1 MTGVT
6 RLFKKILILFTLSL
20 LSFSSIG
27 EEISYSGRLVEP
39 TTGTPLTGPVS
50 LSIKIYTEFP
60 ASTFNLRCSQNS
72 PSTNLSNGVFNI
84 QLSYSSRCDSNTK
97 DLSEIIEEAS
107 TNNQKL
113 YIEVEDT
120 TNSKVY
126 EKQLINFA
134 PMALYAKK
142 ASSVA
147 LADKS
152 LDVVKLTSSCGNGQV
167 LKSDGAGGFICANDE
182 TGLSSAITN
191 VSSGEATNV
200 TITSNDA
207 KIDVL
212 YDNTTIG
219 LNTNQ
224 LEVKDAAITNVKL
237 ADNSISSA
245 KIQDNSVLSSK
256 IPSNAIATAHL
267 QDGAIT
273 DVKITGVSSS
283 KLIGTIPD
291 ANLPAI
297 TSTHIQDGTITG
309 TDIASATIALNQLDP
324 TSCSTD
330 QIVKYDLIL
339 NQFICADASS
349 LSTNAWTENSGD
361 VYRTTGK
368 VGIGT
373 NSPTKSL
380 HVVASDTEQIH
391 IENTSANGSAQIA
404 FINDAET
411 WQMGVRGDVSDS
423 FIFRETG
430 VGDRLTIL
438 AGGNIGIGTNTPT
451 EKLEVNG
458 KVKGSELCIG
468 SVCRSS
474 WPSDTSGTVTNIAG
488 ATNGAIDV
496 SNGTTS
502 AEVATRVDGLTLE
515 VNGSNNL
522 QVKDSGITNA
532 KIATGID
539 ASKISTGTLPDSVLS
554 TNVSKLGSTIESV
567 EITDGTIADSDISA
581 TASIGWTKIDKTGA
595 AAGDIGAVAN
605 TTTVTA
611 GTGLTGG
618 GALSSDITLN
628 ADLAAINYWSQS
640 GSDLSYSVGNVGIGM
655 SPTVEFQVAGKSIL
669 GNANTGGTSSPSVQ
683 VGAPRTNT
691 GTQNLLYLGAF
702 EANSFYKFDSTST
715 PVHSLQLFYGTL
727 DDTTNEYLLS
737 ITKDGKLGLDNTQPE
752 TKLSIS
758 GADDKDSGPII
769 SLSGSSINQTEGG
782 RIRFIEGN
790 NSYQG
795 TYIHYD
801 ASSTNLLHIG
811 THETA
816 DSLTSSDTNVITIRR
831 NNGNVGIKN
840 EAPTT
845 ALDVTGTVK
854 ATSFSGDGSALTN
867 ISASNSSNTTDV
879 VLSADSDSNSSGSIL
894 LQTSGTTRATLTN
907 SGNLG
912 LGMTSPASKFHIKQS
927 SDASH
932 EGFRITN
939 NANTATFGIYVDAS
953 DNTHL
958 GAPTATPNAIVLDN
972 SNGNIGFGTSAPV
985 VDLHIKETANS
996 QATLRLES
1004 NRDASGASTS
1014 VIDFMAPLSPAAVDA
1029 KNFQLMNVNGVSENR
1044 LTIGSNSDA
1053 MNSFSPLF
1061 NVLHSGYVGIG
1072 TTAPKEKF
1080 QVNGSSL
1087 FNTST
1092 NTNPLKVTRLDKNTN
1107 EYLAVGVG
1115 DTTTDF
1121 HYYNDEGFGQIRFSI
1136 TNSDTESN
1144 AGANANST
1152 TALTI
1157 KGASEGASIGV
1168 GTGLPAGTAHFTRG
1182 AGVNGDAIVIIE
1194 SDTDNNS
1201 SYENSNPILRLL
1213 QDSGISG
1220 VDIAMNGNDT
1230 SVYDGAISNAFYIQH
1245 IQEDT
1250 GAFQYVNKLST
1261 ETNPSAKFTITNA
1274 GRVGIGTTAPSEQ
1287 LEVANNVKATSYLT
1301 TSDRRLK
1308 KEIYTIDSALD
1319 KVLQLRGVS
1328 FVWKK
1333 NDLKTYGFIAQE
1345 VEEIFPELVV
1355 TDKVTG
1361 LKAVKYAN
1369 LVAPL
1374 VESIKDI
1381 NNLQV
1386 ENERKIASLEEEND
1400 LLKKKVEDQSLL
1412 ISNMLERLE
1421 ELERSKRQDNFQ
1433 KDQ

>member
-1 MTGVT
+1 M
-6 RLFKKILILFTLSL
+6 FKKFLFLFTFSL
-20 LSFSSIG
+20 LSFSNFA

-84 QLSYSSRCDSNTK
+84 QISYSSRCDSNTK
-97 DLSEIIEEAS
+97 DLSTIIEEATS
-107 TNNQKL
+107 NNQKL

-167 LKSDGAGGFICANDE
+167 LKSDGAGGFSCANDE

-207 KIDVL
+207 TIDVL

-219 LNTNQ
+219 LNSNQ
-224 LEVKDAAITNVKL
+224 LEVKDAAITNAKL

-245 KIQDNSVLSSK
+245 KIQDNSVTTSK
-256 IPSNAIATAHL
+256 IPSNAIATAHI
-267 QDGAIT
+267 QNGAIT
-273 DVKITGVSSS
+273 DVKITSISSS
-283 KLIGTIPD
+283 KLSGTIPD

-309 TDIASATIALNQLDP
+309 ADIASATIDLNQLDP

-361 VYRTTGK
+361 IYRTTGK

-373 NSPTKSL
+373 SSPTKAL

-391 IENTSANGSAQIA
+391 VENTSADGSAQIA
-404 FINDAET
+404 FINDADS

-423 FIFRETG
+423 FILRETG
-430 VGDRLTIL
+430 AGDRLTIL

-468 SVCRSS
+468 TVCRSS

-488 ATNGAIDV
+488 AANGAIDV

-522 QVKDSGITNA
+522 QVKDSGISNA

-539 ASKISTGTLPDSVLS
+539 ASKVTTGSLPDSVLS
-554 TNVSKLGSTIESV
+554 TNVSKLGSTIESA

-581 TASIGWTKIDKTGA
+581 TASIAWTKVDKTGA
-595 AAGDIGAVAN
+595 AAGDIGAVAD

-618 GALSSDITLN
+618 GSLSSDITLN
-628 ADLAAINYWSQS
+628 ADLAAINYWTKASTALGYTAGNIGIGTS
-640 GSDLSYSVGNVGIGM
+640 APTKDLHIQRTGASNDAVGINIENTATNG
-655 SPTVEFQVAGKSIL
+655 
-669 GNANTGGTSSPSVQ
+669 GN
-683 VGAPRTNT
+683 
-691 GTQNLLYLGAF
+691 Y
-702 EANSFYKFDSTST
+702 
-715 PVHSLQLFYGTL
+715 
-727 DDTTNEYLLS
+727 YLLS
-737 ITKDGKLGLDNTQPE
+737 TSDGHSLGAGSFSIYDGAVTKSRFTVRSNGHIGVGTNSPMSL
-752 TKLSIS
+752 LSLAGS
-758 GADDKDSGPII
+758 DDKDNGPILT
-769 SLSGSSINQTEGG
+769 LSGSSINQTEGG
-782 RIRFIEGN
+782 RIRFTEGN
-790 NSYQG
+790 GTYQG
-795 TYIHYD
+795 SFIHYD

-811 THETA
+811 VHETN
-816 DSLTSSDTNVITIRR
+816 DSIATSDSNVITIRR

-845 ALDVTGTVK
+845 ALDVSGTVK

-867 ISASNSSNTTDV
+867 VSSSNSSNTTDV

-894 LQTSGTTRATLTN
+894 LQTSGSTKATLTN
-907 SGNLG
+907 TGSLG
-912 LGMTSPASKFHIKQS
+912 LGLTSPASKFHIKQS
-927 SDASH
+927 SDAAH

-939 NANTATFGIYVDAS
+939 NANTASFGIYVDAS

-958 GAPTATPNAIVLDN
+958 GAPTGSPDAIVLDN
-972 SNGNIGFGTSAPV
+972 DNGNIGFGTSAPV
-985 VDLHIKETANS
+985 VDLHIKETTNS

-1004 NRDASGASTS
+1004 NRDASGASTA
-1014 VIDFMAPLSPAAVDA
+1014 VIDFMAPLSPAPVDA
-1029 KNFQLMNVNGVSENR
+1029 KNFQLMNVNGASGNR
-1044 LTIGSNSDA
+1044 LTVGSNSDA

-1061 NVLHSGYVGIG
+1061 NILHSGYVGIG

-1092 NTNPLKVTRLDKNTN
+1092 NTNPLKVTRLDSNSN
-1107 EYLAVGVG
+1107 EYLSVGIG

-1121 HYYNDEGFGQIRFSI
+1121 HYYNDEAFGQIRFSV

-1144 AGANANST
+1144 AGANANSI
-1152 TALTI
+1152 TAFTI
-1157 KGASEGASIGV
+1157 RGASEGASIGV
-1168 GTGLPAGTAHFTRG
+1168 GTGTPAGTAHFTRG
-1182 AGVNGDAIVIIE
+1182 AGVNGDAIVVIE
-1194 SDTDNNS
+1194 SDTDNNT

-1250 GAFQYVNKLST
+1250 GTFQFVNKLST
-1261 ETNPSAKFTITNA
+1261 ETNPSAKVTITNT
-1274 GRVGIGTTAPSEQ
+1274 GRVGIGTTTPSEQ

-1308 KEIYTIDSALD
+1308 KEIYTIDSALE
-1319 KVLQLRGVS
+1319 KILQLRGVS
-1328 FVWKK
+1328 FVWKR

-1355 TDKVTG
+1355 TDKITG

-1374 VESIKDI
+1374 VESVKELNI
-1381 NNLQV
+1381 NQI
-1386 ENERKIASLEEEND
+1386 ENERRIASLEEENTI
-1400 LLKKKVEDQSLL
+1400 LKKKIENQSLL
-1412 ISNMLERLE
+1412 ISTMIERLERLE
-1421 ELERSKRQDNFQ
+1421 KLK